1 MISCV
6 LDASAILAYLVD
18 ESGSREVEKLLDEAG
33 ASAVNIAEVA
43 SKLAER
49 GAPADGIRQ
58 TIQALGIEV
67 IPCDEAIAYQVGEL
81 RRSTKKLGLSLGDRA
96 CLATALQYNV
106 RAITA
111 DRDWK
116 TLKTGAR
123 IHVIR

>member
-6 LDASAILAYLVD
+6 LDASAILAYLV
-18 ESGSREVEKLLDEAG
+18 EEPGFREVEKLLDEAG

-49 GAPADGIRQ
+49 GAPADEIRR

-67 IPCDEAIAYQVGEL
+67 IPCDETIAYQIADL
-81 RRSTKKLGLSLGDRA
+81 RESTRAHGLSLGDRA
-96 CLATALQYNV
+96 CLATAIQLQV

-111 DRDWK
+111 DRGWK
-116 TLKTGAR
+116 TLRVGAR

>member
-1 MISCV
+1 MIKCV
-6 LDASAILAYLVD
+6 LDASAILAYL
-18 ESGSREVEKLLDEAG
+18 EGEAGSQDVEKLLDEAG

-49 GAPADGIRQ
+49 GAPADRIRQ

-116 TLKTGAR
+116 TLKIGAR

>member
-6 LDASAILAYLVD
+6 LDASAILAYL
-18 ESGSREVEKLLDEAG
+18 EEETASREVEKLLDEA
-33 ASAVNIAEVA
+33 AVSAVNIAEVA

-49 GAPADGIRQ
+49 GAPADKIRL
-58 TIQALGIEV
+58 TIQALGVDV
-67 IPCDEAIAYQVGEL
+67 IPCDEAIAYRIGDL
-81 RRSTKKLGLSLGDRA
+81 RNSTKTLGLSLGDRA

-111 DRDWK
+111 DRHWK
-116 TLKTGAR
+116 TVKVGAR

>member
-18 ESGSREVEKLLDEAG
+18 EPGSRAVEKVLDEAG

-49 GAPADGIRQ
+49 GAPADEIRR

-67 IPCDEAIAYQVGEL
+67 IPCDETIAYQIGDL
-81 RRSTKKLGLSLGDRA
+81 RRSTKAQGLSLGDRA
-96 CLATALQYNV
+96 CLATAIHLQV

-111 DRDWK
+111 DRGWR
-116 TLKTGAR
+116 TLRVGAR
-123 IHVIR
+123 